1 MSQPLFDISGKVEI
15 PLDMLLRWITTLSV
29 LGLSSWKCAADTILC
44 DTTEDC
50 PESTKNCILQRN
62 LFTYDFGKFL
72 PFPNVVS
79 EAAKE
84 KTGCLMILQADPNVV
99 AVSAASS
106 VVNHLTVSIRQ
117 RNGIP
122 YGGLSPWSWTYL
134 DMFSFPY
141 CAPGSRQPE
150 VAHQSITWESKRR
163 GSGPLYIL
171 RGLKE
176 MANNANFVQG
186 ETLWKLNDDGTEIQ

>member
-29 LGLSSWKCAADTILC
+29 LGLSSWKCATDTILC

-99 AVSAASS
+99 AVSAVIKRGESS
-106 VVNHLTVSIRQ
+106 DCINPTAEWDSLWWPFAMVMDLLRYVL
-117 RNGIP
+117 
-122 YGGLSPWSWTYL
+122 LSVLRT
-134 DMFSFPY
+134 
-141 CAPGSRQPE
+141 RQP
-150 VAHQSITWESKRR
+150 TTGGRPSKHNL
-163 GSGPLYIL
+163 GI
-171 RGLKE
+171 
-176 MANNANFVQG
+176 
-186 ETLWKLNDDGTEIQ
+186 ETQR